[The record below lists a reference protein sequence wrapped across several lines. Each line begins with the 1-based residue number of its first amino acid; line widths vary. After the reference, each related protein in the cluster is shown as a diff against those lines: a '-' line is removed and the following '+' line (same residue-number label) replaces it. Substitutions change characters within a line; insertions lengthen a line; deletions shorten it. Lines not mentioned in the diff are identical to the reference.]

1 MTDAPTAKQIAWS
14 SQLEQLGQDHG
25 FYRQLDA
32 EHKALFIEGDDTL
45 VVTFDNLDDARQ
57 SVEERLPWGVKF
69 ITSQGWSAL
78 GLGAHGWT
86 WFRSEAVFDFFDE
99 LTQTGFFD
107 RFRKVVFYGAS
118 MAGYAAAAFSS
129 AAPGATVIAL
139 VPQAT
144 LDRSVTSGWEHRY
157 HRAWR
162 RDFSGRYG
170 YAPDQVKTAQRV
182 WLFFDPLRRED
193 AVHAALFR
201 GPNVTHIRCR
211 HYGHSIASLMGRMG
225 VLKPVTQGIVSGE
238 ISPAGIYKILRTGRT
253 LPNYQKQILNHLVAK
268 KRDGLT
274 YRYATAV
281 LNKSYPA
288 RRPHF
293 KRQVNDIAKRRN
305 LARYS
310 PPET

>member
-1 MTDAPTAKQIAWS
+1 MTNAQQISWS
-14 SQLEQLGQDHG
+14 NQLEQIGQDHG

-32 EHKALFIEGDDTL
+32 EHKALFVEGDDTL

-57 SVEERLPWGVKF
+57 SVEERLPWGVQF
-69 ITSQGWSAL
+69 ISSQGWSAL
-78 GLGAHGWT
+78 GIAAHGWT

-99 LTQTGFFD
+99 LRETGFFD
-107 RFRKVVFYGAS
+107 RFKKVVFYGAS

-129 AAPGATVIAL
+129 AAPGATVISL

-144 LDRSVTSGWEHRY
+144 LDRSVTSGWEDRY

-162 RDFSGRYG
+162 RDFSGRYS
-170 YAPDQVKTAQRV
+170 YAPDEVKSAEKM
-182 WLFFDPLRRED
+182 WLFYDPLRRED

-201 GPNVTHIRCR
+201 GPNVSYIRCR
-211 HYGHSIASLMGRMG
+211 HFGHGIGTLMGRMG
-225 VLKPVTQGIVSGE
+225 ILKTVTRGIVSDE
-238 ISPAGIYKILRTGRT
+238 ITAAGVYKILRARRT
-253 LPNYQKQILNHLVAK
+253 QPNYQKQILNHLVAS
-268 KRDGLT
+268 KRDDLT
-274 YRYATAV
+274 YRYARAV
-281 LNKSYPA
+281 LDECYPA

-305 LARYS
+305 LPRYS